1 METCRGVNITK
12 KIQEKYKRH
21 LETVEQILLEMNWV
35 IDKNDFE
42 RFIDRA
48 ICLRDKIKEIEIE
61 LVVDRI
67 RKKIFEGGRIE
78 VSDLKDIEKAGWEV
92 PTIIWEVVKNR

>member
-35 IDKNDFE
+35 IDNKDFE
-42 RFIDRA
+42 RFIERA
-48 ICLRDKIKEIEIE
+48 ICLRDKIMI
-61 LVVDRI
+61 
-67 RKKIFEGGRIE
+67 
-78 VSDLKDIEKAGWEV
+78 
-92 PTIIWEVVKNR
+92 